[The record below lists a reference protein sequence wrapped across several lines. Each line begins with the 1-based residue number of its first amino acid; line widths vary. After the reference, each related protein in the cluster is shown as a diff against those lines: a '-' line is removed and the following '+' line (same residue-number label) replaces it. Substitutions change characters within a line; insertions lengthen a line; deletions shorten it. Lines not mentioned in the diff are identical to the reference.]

1 MTFQLVDINAA
12 QSLPPKTSVVLG
24 VVLLDKQANYFAS
37 DGTQSANGQGIPTDL
52 LGGRVWIC
60 DLEYKAA
67 LDWTSSLAGKQVRAT
82 NWMRAP
88 LRAIMDEWAFTA
100 ETPDN
105 ARFMAQLINRVF
117 SLGNEIVVTHLDPK
131 SRDWTIN
138 IGSQPSF
145 ATALSEALGPEGRI
159 EIPANLAEANRNGQK
174 LGAVLFGKRGGSSET
189 LWRFQS
195 PRLSHALDV
204 VSTPV
209 PVGDW
214 KMIQLG
220 NMDTA
225 TFRANLAAAGKPALL
240 RVDANPLLAR
250 DRLPATLRTW
260 FTSANEGARFWLT
273 GEELMALGDIEGLVI
288 QAAYLAQS
296 ATPKNNFQSA
306 LTALR
311 TLNGQAVVAQ
321 NLSLPA
327 LSWSA
332 GMLAENILAA
342 AMRKRK
348 DREDFAPTFFAA
360 QDRILTE
367 RRARLLS
374 ESGVSVVSYY
384 LGGIVAQV
392 GRDKESLLVAADA
405 AWRAG
410 LFLPGDFVQL
420 ARSLGVSLAGR
431 PADWGGK
438 PEDLLQAR
446 LIAAGQTAARWEFD
460 KVLDLAPGI
469 RNAAFIEILKKL
481 MGKR

>member
-1 MTFQLVDINAA
+1 VTFQLVDINAA

-24 VVLLDKQANYFAS
+24 VVLIDKQANYFAS
-37 DGTQSANGQGIPTDL
+37 DGIHSANGQGIPADL

-67 LDWTSSLAGKQVRAT
+67 LDWTGSLAGKQVRAT

-88 LRAIMDEWAFTA
+88 LRAIMEEWGFSP
-100 ETPDN
+100 ETQDH
-105 ARFMAQLINRVF
+105 ARYMAQLVNRVF
-117 SLGNEIVVTHLDPK
+117 SLGNEIVVSHLDPK

-145 ATALSEALGPEGRI
+145 ATALSEALGPDGRV
-159 EIPANLAEANRNGQK
+159 EIPPNLAEANRNGQK
-174 LGAVLFGKRGGSSET
+174 LGAVLFGKRGGSADT

-195 PRLSHALDV
+195 PRLSHALEV
-204 VSTPV
+204 VSTQV
-209 PVGDW
+209 PAGEW

-225 TFRANLAAAGKPALL
+225 TFRTNLAAAGRPALL

-273 GEELMALGDIEGLVI
+273 GDELMALGDVEGLVI

-296 ATPKNNFQSA
+296 TSPKSIFHSA
-306 LTALR
+306 LESLR
-311 TLNGQAVVAQ
+311 TLNGHAVVAQ

-332 GMLAENILAA
+332 GMLSENLLAA

-348 DREDFAPTFFAA
+348 DRDDFAPTFLAA

-367 RRARLLS
+367 RRARLLA
-374 ESGVSVVSYY
+374 EAGVSVVSYY
-384 LGGIVAQV
+384 LGGVVAQV
-392 GRDKESLLVAADA
+392 GRNKESLLIAADA

-410 LFLPGDFVQL
+410 LLLPGDFVQL
-420 ARSLGVSLAGR
+420 GKSLGVPMAGR
-431 PADWGGK
+431 PADWGGR

-446 LIAAGQTAARWEFD
+446 LIAAGQAAARWEFD
-460 KVLDLAPGI
+460 KVLDLAPGV